1 MINNDDISLKYTTK
15 KSLSSVE
22 RQEAIHAF
30 IERKRRISVN
40 EICRMFDISQ
50 ATARRDLEA
59 LSDNGKVQRVHGGA
73 IYVRKAPPEKPILER
88 SLIQAE
94 EKKRIGVLAAELV
107 KDGDAVFLGSGTT
120 VLEVAKN
127 LHHKSN
133 LTVITNSL
141 LVIDELGGEREIAI
155 IALGGILRESERSL
169 IGYITERAIE
179 ELRVDKVFMGIRAI
193 SLEQGLT
200 NDYLTETM
208 TDRAIMGMG
217 NELIIVADHTKC
229 DRVSTAFVASL
240 DKVNTLVTNKE
251 APEEFIRSLIDKGIR
266 VLLA

>member
-1 MINNDDISLKYTTK
+1 LEHTRKNSI
-15 KSLSSVE
+15 SSVE
-22 RQEAIHAF
+22 RREEILAL
-30 IERKRRISVN
+30 IERERRISVN
-40 EICRMFDISQ
+40 EICSMFGISE

-59 LSDNGKVQRVHGGA
+59 LSEDGKVQRVHGGA
-73 IYVRKAPPEKPILER
+73 IHVRKAPPEKPILER

-107 KDGDAVFLGSGTT
+107 QDGDTVFLGSGTT

-141 LVIDELGGEREIAI
+141 LVIDELAGEREINI

-179 ELRVDKVFMGIRAI
+179 ELRVR
-193 SLEQGLT
+193 
-200 NDYLTETM
+200 
-208 TDRAIMGMG
+208 
-217 NELIIVADHTKC
+217 
-229 DRVSTAFVASL
+229 
-240 DKVNTLVTNKE
+240 
-251 APEEFIRSLIDKGIR
+251 
-266 VLLA
+266 